1 MRFKTGEVITA
12 QPTWWLYGA
21 DNTLVAWAGDTF
33 ATRSQ
38 AEHAAEE
45 FRYQAAR
52 ARFELFQDRQGRWRW
67 RAVLRDDK
75 IASSSEV
82 FPSEIAARR
91 AANAVRDTVAS
102 ATPVHGGP
110 PALRRTAD

>member
-1 MRFKTGEVITA
+1 MRFKTGEVIA
-12 QPTWWLYGA
+12 EQPTWWLYAA

-33 ATRSQ
+33 STHHQ
-38 AEHAAEE
+38 AERAAED
-45 FRYQAAR
+45 FRHQATR

-91 AANAVRDTVAS
+91 AANAVRDTVAA
-102 ATPVHGGP
+102 ATPVHAGT
-110 PALRRTAD
+110 PALRRTAH